1 MATPRHRPRPP
12 SRPPMAEPFRPHDRE
27 SSWEFIGVVVAAFA
41 LVVVALGRRTL
52 LRWCADCASAR
63 AARRE
68 RRAEEEALRLTRT
81 LLPTHNDESYGSSS
95 NATVIEL
102 AVDGGTPTSAPP
114 GTDGAPTAVS
124 HRETT
129 NGA

>member
-1 MATPRHRPRPP
+1 
-12 SRPPMAEPFRPHDRE
+12 MAEPFRPHDRE
-27 SSWEFIGVVVAAFA
+27 SSWEFVGVVVAAFA

-52 LRWCADCASAR
+52 LRWCADCARAR

-81 LLPTHNDESYGSSS
+81 LLPTHDDESYGSSS

-114 GTDGAPTAVS
+114 WRDASAAAVPRS
-124 HRETT
+124 ETT

>member
-1 MATPRHRPRPP
+1 
-12 SRPPMAEPFRPHDRE
+12 MAEPFRPHDRE
-27 SSWEFIGVVVAAFA
+27 SSWEFVGVVVAAFA
-41 LVVVALGRRTL
+41 LVVVALGRATL
-52 LRWCADCASAR
+52 LRWCADCARAR

-68 RRAEEEALRLTRT
+68 RSAEEEALRLTRT
-81 LLPTHNDESYGSSS
+81 LLPTHDDGSHGSSS
-95 NATVIEL
+95 TNATVIEL

-114 GTDGAPTAVS
+114 GTDGAPAAVS

>member
-1 MATPRHRPRPP
+1 
-12 SRPPMAEPFRPHDRE
+12 MAEPFRPHDRE
-27 SSWEFIGVVVAAFA
+27 SSWEFVGVVVAAFA
-41 LVVVALGRRTL
+41 LVVVALGRATL
-52 LRWCADCASAR
+52 LRWCADCARAR

-68 RRAEEEALRLTRT
+68 RSAEEEALRLTRT
-81 LLPTHNDESYGSSS
+81 LLPTHDDESYGSTST

-102 AVDGGTPTSAPP
+102 AVDGVPPPTSAPP
-114 GTDGAPTAVS
+114 GTDASSAAAVP